1 MKKVLIIS
9 YYWPPAGG
17 PGVQR
22 WLKFVKYLPD
32 FNIEPIVYVP
42 ENASYPMIDERLI
55 AEVSDELTLLKQPIN
70 EPYKWAAL
78 FSKNSTKTISS
89 GMIKPERKQSLIEKC
104 LLYIRGNFFIPDARV
119 GWVEPSTNYLSDYI
133 KKHPIDVL
141 ITTGPPHSMHLIGME
156 LQKRFAVKWIADF
169 RDPWTS
175 IGYHKELRLTKKS
188 EAKHKF
194 LEKKVLSTADL
205 IITTSNTTKKEFEQL
220 TTKPI
225 QVITNGYDV
234 ETIDKP
240 ALDKKFTISHIGSLL
255 SKRNPRILWKAL
267 KELIKENKSFRN
279 DFQLQL
285 IGKVSPEIID
295 TINEFKLDTYVDLK
309 GYVPHSEALRYQRSS
324 QLLLLIEIDSYETAG
339 IIPGK
344 LFEYMAA
351 ERPVIAIGPSESDIE
366 PILKETNCGKYF
378 RYDELDEV
386 KSYILNCYE
395 QYQANNLKVY
405 GIGLQYFSR
414 KKLTEKLAGII
425 NNLVNS

>member
-1 MKKVLIIS
+1 
-9 YYWPPAGG
+9 
-17 PGVQR
+17 
-22 WLKFVKYLPD
+22 
-32 FNIEPIVYVP
+32 
-42 ENASYPMIDERLI
+42 MIDADLEKD
-55 AEVSDELTLLKQPIN
+55 VSKNLVILKQPIK
-70 EPYKWAAL
+70 EPYRWASY
-78 FSKNSTKTISS
+78 FSKNNTKSISS
-89 GMIKPERKQSLIEKC
+89 GIIKPTKKQSLTEKI
-104 LLYIRGNFFIPDARV
+104 LLYVRGNYFIPDARV
-119 GWVEPSTNYLSDYI
+119 GWVKPSVEYLSDYL
-133 KKHPIDVL
+133 KKQPVDAI

-267 KELIKENKSFRN
+267 KELIKENESFRN

-351 ERPVIAIGPSESDIE
+351 ERPVIAIGPSESDIAK
-366 PILKETNCGKYF
+366 IVKETNTGKYF
-378 RYDELDEV
+378 NYNELDNV
-386 KSYILNCYE
+386 KNFILKSYNDYLNKKL
-395 QYQANNLKVY
+395 NIF

-414 KKLTEKLAGII
+414 KKLTENLAKII
-425 NNLVNS
+425 DNVSRLGVSGGN